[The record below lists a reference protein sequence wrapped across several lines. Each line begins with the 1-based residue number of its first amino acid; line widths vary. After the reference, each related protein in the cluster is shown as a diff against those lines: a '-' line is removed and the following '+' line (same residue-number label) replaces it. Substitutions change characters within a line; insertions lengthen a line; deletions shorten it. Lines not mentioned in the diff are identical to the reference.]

1 MPSVYIKTYGCQ
13 MNERDSEAVAAQL
26 VAKGY
31 SLAASEADADVILLN
46 TCSVRDLA
54 EQKALRKMENIAG
67 ETRRRRPNV
76 VLGFMGCVAQT
87 RGRELID
94 RLPDVD
100 LVVGTQKFHHT
111 AEYLEEIFSGRREKV
126 VEVGEEPGSEGAIR
140 EHLLKGNGRKSVTAY
155 VSIMQGCNQYCT
167 FCIVPY
173 TRGEERSRTIP
184 DIVVECRELVAQGI
198 KEITLLGQIV
208 TSYGRGDIPVKDGK
222 SPFVQLLEAVD
233 AIEGLERIRFT
244 SPHPKGYGDDLVEA
258 YGRLGK
264 LAESAHIPVQSGSDR
279 VLKLMH
285 RGYTRGRFLTLIEK
299 LRRVKPDI
307 GISTDLIAG
316 FPGETEEDFGETLSL
331 TREVGFS
338 QAFVFK
344 YSQRR
349 DTPAADMPDQVSKAV
364 KEERNQRL
372 LEAVNE
378 SGARQHQVF
387 VGRRVQVL
395 VEGPSKRNPARLTG
409 RTRCN
414 KIAVFE
420 GAGQHGGE
428 LLHVKVQRAGN
439 FTLYGV
445 VDEGR

>member
-331 TREVGFS
+331 AREVGFS

-395 VEGPSKRNPARLTG
+395 VEGPSKRNSARLTG

-414 KIAVFE
+414 KIVVFE
-420 GAGQHGGE
+420 GTGQHGGE